1 MSAALALE
9 LEVLADL
16 RITRYVS
23 AAGLVILL
31 YDHVLSLSDEVRF
44 IWSAR
49 VTSSKV
55 LFLALRYLV
64 PCVMLFHTNLLDF
77 LTSTFPI
84 KYAPLSSCCADTS
97 LVPSFWMTLAV
108 LVGWLTLAINNWLVL
123 LRLWVLWGADLHF
136 FPANWLNLRQDRHR
150 TFIVCTLLI
159 FIALQTTT
167 VVLAWIGVA
176 NMMPSMA
183 FQPELHL
190 CSFTYPP
197 KYAVVWIPGLSF
209 ELMVLSGM
217 GWKVLNHPQT
227 LKTLHGDGY
236 IFFLCLSGNLTNTI
250 IFFTVRTTLTF
261 VTLFFMWCFT
271 TTTTCRM
278 ILSLR
283 HSADGGRL
291 DFEPSDTDGSDI
303 SHETQFTDVTH
314 RRRRQLIELRRITR
328 LHS

>member
-1 MSAALALE
+1 LLSADRL
-9 LEVLADL
+9 
-16 RITRYVS
+16 
-23 AAGLVILL
+23 
-31 YDHVLSLSDEVRF
+31 DH
-44 IWSAR
+44 
-49 VTSSKV
+49 
-55 LFLALRYLV
+55 
-64 PCVMLFHTNLLDF
+64 
-77 LTSTFPI
+77 
-84 KYAPLSSCCADTS
+84 
-97 LVPSFWMTLAV
+97 
-108 LVGWLTLAINNWLVL
+108 
-123 LRLWVLWGADLHF
+123 
-136 FPANWLNLRQDRHR
+136 
-150 TFIVCTLLI
+150 LI

-176 NMMPSMA
+176 NMMPSMS

-190 CSFTYPP
+190 CSFTYPT

-217 GWKVLNHPQT
+217 GWKALNHPQT

-236 IFFLCLSGNLTNTI
+236 IFFLVLTNTI
-250 IFFTVRTTLTF
+250 IFFTVRSTLTF

-278 ILSLR
+278 ILGLR
-283 HSADGGRL
+283 HSAEGARL

-314 RRRRQLIELRRITR
+314 RRRGQLIELRRITR